1 MEARAGSKGLR
12 RVGSPGAPASCRRAR
27 GGPPRAARRVARSAS
42 DTTLSHFGT
51 LFSNYGTHTPENR
64 SGSASDGTGS
74 PSDVSGSASDG
85 AGSSSDASGS
95 ASDANGVSYFWTSSA
110 SDATGSDLRC
120 HPMSLRTGP
129 TGWCRACLR
138 PPFCARSRRR
148 QNPWRGAE
156 LLPDLRS
163 ETESR

>member
-1 MEARAGSKGLR
+1 MVLHRFS
-12 RVGSPGAPASCRRAR
+12 SAPRL
-27 GGPPRAARRVARSAS
+27 ARRTKRQRTAALQDAGATSHAVLLREV
-42 DTTLSHFGT
+42 SHFGT
-51 LFSNYGTHTPENR
+51 LFSNYGTRTPENG

-74 PSDVSGSASDG
+74 PSDDSGSASDG

-95 ASDANGVSYFWTSSA
+95 ASDATGMSYFWTSSA
-110 SDATGSDLRC
+110 SDATGSDCRC
-120 HPMSLRTGP
+120 HPMSFRTGP

-156 LLPDLRS
+156 LLSDFRS
-163 ETESR
+163 ETEFR